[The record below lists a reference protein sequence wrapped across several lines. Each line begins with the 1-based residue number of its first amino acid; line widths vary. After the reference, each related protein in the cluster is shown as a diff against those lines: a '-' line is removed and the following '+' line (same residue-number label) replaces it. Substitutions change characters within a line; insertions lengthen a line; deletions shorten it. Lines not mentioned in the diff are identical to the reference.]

1 MPTAQDNYIGL
12 MMLYA
17 QSDEIPTPFDMP
29 RPLKIRGPRYKPL
42 DAIPKI
48 GDQQEFITRDQVRL
62 ILGGISLMTVARL
75 DRSGKLK
82 GVQLNK
88 ITKSTEYHSTSKKLY
103 RKADVI
109 AYADKLR
116 KERRKA
122 V

>member
-1 MPTAQDNYIGL
+1 MPTAETKYIEL
-12 MMLYA
+12 VMSYA
-17 QSDEIPTPFDMP
+17 QSDEIPTPFGYIP
-29 RPLKIRGPRYKPL
+29 RPAKMRGPRYKPL

-82 GVQLNK
+82 GLQLNK
-88 ITKSTEYHSTSKKLY
+88 MTKSSEYHSTSKKLY

-109 AYADKLR
+109 AYAD
-116 KERRKA
+116 ERRKA
-122 V
+122 